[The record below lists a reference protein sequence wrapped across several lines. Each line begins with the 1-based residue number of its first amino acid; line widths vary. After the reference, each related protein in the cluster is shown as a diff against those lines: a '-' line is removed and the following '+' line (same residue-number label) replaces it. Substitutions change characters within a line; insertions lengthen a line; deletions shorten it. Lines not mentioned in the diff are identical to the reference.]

1 MPLLGPDRPL
11 LSPAV
16 WAALPELLEDL
27 LRRERILLC
36 VLEDSDTGCLR
47 FLGGSGFLDRQFLE
61 AALGD
66 PRESVL
72 NRALAAERKSGLAF
86 LNVRQVGDANRRTD
100 LRLLNFFGAPFKLD
114 PNLEI
119 GIATE
124 AWNFF
129 HKGFQFAEIW
139 AETADPVQAGLLKQ
153 IGMRL
158 HREHTSRTGDPV
170 SLFHVSREDALRT
183 PAAWPASAMLS
194 SRPRFGFTRRQ
205 QKLLELALLDHSDRE
220 MAERLELSEDALKKR
235 WRSIY
240 LKVSELE
247 PRLLQPDD
255 SGAVQRRALLH
266 RLRHNLEELR
276 PF

>member
-100 LRLLNFFGAPFKLD
+100 LRLLNFFGVPFKLD